1 MSLLVFA
8 IFVLIVV
15 GIVAAIAYYIPWPP
29 PLVWMRWA
37 IPVLAL
43 LVALVILAQKMGVA

>member
-8 IFVLIVV
+8 VFLLIVI
-15 GIVAAIAYYIPWPP
+15 GIVCAIAYYIPWPP
-29 PLVWMRWA
+29 PLAWMRWA

-43 LVALVILAQKMGVA
+43 LIALVLIVQKMGLA